1 MILYLSEIYED
12 ETMFSYLSRAYEKG
26 GYISQIQALGEFLK
40 IRMREDW
47 NLYFAIICL
56 QRLLII

>member
-1 MILYLSEIYED
+1 MILYLPEIYED

-40 IRMREDW
+40 NPNIVVQLSRQKSKLFIM
-47 NLYFAIICL
+47 N
-56 QRLLII
+56 